1 MSDMRITA
9 EATEKGVTEHSFT
22 LDRPDEPVPGVLWLP
37 EGASGPRPLVLLCH
51 GGTQE
56 KRAPNI
62 VALGRRLVRHLGY
75 AAVAI
80 DCPHHG
86 ERMPE
91 AERRMSR
98 EERRQAMRGR
108 LFGEGRRAT
117 MERAMGDWT
126 ETLDAVSARPDVGV
140 GPVGWWGLSM
150 GCAFGVPFVSREPRV
165 NAAVLGLAGW
175 DESSPRA
182 GFDELAR
189 NITVPVL
196 FIVQWHD
203 EVVRREH
210 ACNLFGL
217 LGSERKTMHANPGRH
232 VEVPLFERR
241 AAEDFFAEHLGPVAA
256 PAEAPAA

>member
-1 MSDMRITA
+1 
-9 EATEKGVTEHSFT
+9 
-22 LDRPDEPVPGVLWLP
+22 
-37 EGASGPRPLVLLCH
+37 
-51 GGTQE
+51 
-56 KRAPNI
+56 
-62 VALGRRLVRHLGY
+62 
-75 AAVAI
+75 
-80 DCPHHG
+80 
-86 ERMPE
+86 
-91 AERRMSR
+91 
-98 EERRQAMRGR
+98 
-108 LFGEGRRAT
+108 
-117 MERAMGDWT
+117 
-126 ETLDAVSARPDVGV
+126 
-140 GPVGWWGLSM
+140 
-150 GCAFGVPFVSREPRV
+150 VSREPRV
-165 NAAVLGLAGW
+165 DAAVLGLAGW

-241 AAEDFFAEHLGPVAA
+241 AAEDFFAEHLGPVAE